1 MITLHEGNLLTEDVD
16 ALVNTVNTQGVM
28 GKGVALQFKRAYPE
42 MFRSYE
48 VACRRGEVQP
58 GRLHVW
64 FSHAL
69 TGPRVVINFPTKRH
83 WRQPSRIE
91 DIDAGLVALVE
102 VIRERDI
109 RSIALPPLG
118 CGNGGL
124 DWRDVRPLIESRLAP
139 VADDVDIRVFPPS
152 GAPAAAEQVNRS
164 PKPELTPSRAMLLTL
179 MRRYEE
185 AAFGPPSLV
194 EVQKL
199 AYFLQFSGEPLKL
212 TFANARYG
220 PYSDELRRTLS
231 DLESHYIVGF
241 GDGSAKVHDA
251 EPLSV
256 RREVLDELGTF
267 VSANPDAAHRIDRV
281 LEMISGYES
290 AYGLEL
296 LASVHKLLADEPE
309 RRRDVDAVLEA
320 LQEWTRRKATLFTR
334 DHVSTARQAIIDRG
348 LLAS

>member
-1 MITLHEGNLLTEDVD
+1 MITLHEGNLLTEDVE

-42 MFRSYE
+42 MFQSYE
-48 VACRRGEVQP
+48 AACRRGDVQP
-58 GRLHVW
+58 GRLHIW
-64 FSHAL
+64 SSDAL
-69 TGPRVVINFPTKRH
+69 TGPRFVINFPTKRH
-83 WRQPSRIE
+83 WRQPSRLE

-102 VIRERDI
+102 AIRERNI

-124 DWRDVRPLIESRLAP
+124 DWRDVRPLIERRLAP
-139 VADDVDIRVFPPS
+139 VADEVDIRIFPPF
-152 GAPAAAEQVNRS
+152 GAPAAGEQVNRS
-164 PKPELTPSRAMLLTL
+164 PTPKLTPSRAMLLTL

-185 AAFGPPSLV
+185 VAFGPPSLI

-199 AYFLQFSGEPLKL
+199 AYFLQVSGEPLGL
-212 TFANARYG
+212 RFANARYG
-220 PYSDELRRTLS
+220 PYSDDLRRTLS
-231 DLESHYIVGF
+231 DLEGHYIVGF
-241 GDGSAKVHDA
+241 GDGSARVHDA

-256 RREVLDELGTF
+256 RPEVLDELDAF
-267 VSANPDAAHRIDRV
+267 VSAQSDATHRIDHV

-309 RRRDVDAVLEA
+309 RRPDVDAVLGA

-334 DHVSTARQAIIDRG
+334 DHVSTARQAIIDRE
-348 LLAS
+348 LLAG

>member
-1 MITLHEGNLLTEDVD
+1 
-16 ALVNTVNTQGVM
+16 
-28 GKGVALQFKRAYPE
+28 
-42 MFRSYE
+42 
-48 VACRRGEVQP
+48 
-58 GRLHVW
+58 
-64 FSHAL
+64 
-69 TGPRVVINFPTKRH
+69 
-83 WRQPSRIE
+83 
-91 DIDAGLVALVE
+91 
-102 VIRERDI
+102 
-109 RSIALPPLG
+109 
-118 CGNGGL
+118 
-124 DWRDVRPLIESRLAP
+124 
-139 VADDVDIRVFPPS
+139 
-152 GAPAAAEQVNRS
+152 
-164 PKPELTPSRAMLLTL
+164 
-179 MRRYEE
+179 
-185 AAFGPPSLV
+185 
-194 EVQKL
+194 
-199 AYFLQFSGEPLKL
+199 
-212 TFANARYG
+212 
-220 PYSDELRRTLS
+220 LS